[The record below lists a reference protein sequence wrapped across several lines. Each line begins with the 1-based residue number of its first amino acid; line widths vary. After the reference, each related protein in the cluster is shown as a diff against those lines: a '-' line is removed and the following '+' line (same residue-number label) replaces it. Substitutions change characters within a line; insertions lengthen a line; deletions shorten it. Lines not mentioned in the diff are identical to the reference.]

1 MDKSVREETIRENT
15 DKEDVG
21 PHDRS
26 KRRICAAKGKS
37 IPIVKRG
44 KRGG

>member
-1 MDKSVREETIRENT
+1 MDKSVWEETIGENA
-15 DKEDVG
+15 DKEGIG
-21 PHDRS
+21 PCNRS

-44 KRGG
+44 G